1 MSKRS
6 SQYGRN
12 LLVWIHVITSVGWM
26 SQALALLTLM
36 LVARLDPSVRD
47 AAIAIARLL
56 DRQVLA
62 QLADASAFTGFM
74 LSALTAWGYFRY
86 WWVLAKFVITVA
98 QLTVGIFFLDPDG
111 TPLSIARGGA
121 DDVRDWIPG
130 VDVDRQ
136 TLEEDAMG

>member
-1 MSKRS
+1 
-6 SQYGRN
+6 
-12 LLVWIHVITSVGWM
+12 M